1 MEALQSLLKNLM
13 LKLVYSQSKPVC
25 GLQEKQAQCDTTNLG
40 CLLQTFPY
48 LCDSRVTNAS
58 SSTVMSTANKILQA
72 YTYGSELTFHER
84 NRSYN
89 RGDHASCGIG
99 KKLTPEV
106 TAIVESV
113 EGLLLDH
120 FLQT

>member
-13 LKLVYSQSKPVC
+13 LKLVYSKSKPFC
-25 GLQEKQAQCDTTNLG
+25 RFQEKQAQCDTTNLG

-58 SSTVMSTANKILQA
+58 SGTVTSTANKILQA
-72 YTYGSELTFHER
+72 HTYGSELTFHEW

-89 RGDHASCGIG
+89 RGDHSGCGVG
-99 KKLTPEV
+99 KILTPEV
-106 TAIVESV
+106 TDIVQSV
-113 EGLLLDH
+113 EGLILDQI
-120 FLQT
+120 LQM